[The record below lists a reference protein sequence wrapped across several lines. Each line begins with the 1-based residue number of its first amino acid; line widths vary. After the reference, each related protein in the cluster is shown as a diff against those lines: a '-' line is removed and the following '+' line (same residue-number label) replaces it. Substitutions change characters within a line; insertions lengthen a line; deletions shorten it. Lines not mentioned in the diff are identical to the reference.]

1 MARHVSMQGLRTD
14 IAVVHDAAFKTEEV
28 VSALSGYFSLRR
40 EGLDAY
46 LNSGALSAH
55 LYVFCSNL
63 GSDRAF
69 RRVRKAVEI
78 CDGEKLFVLPTHNS
92 KCISRLRDLSV
103 ADYLLLPFDS
113 DELRATAKKAINR
126 RVEHSWATL
135 DETKRKALKKSL
147 ISFEKCFECARL
159 GEPLPMDDVHVSCQH
174 IRESAQLGG
183 LDSWIDALDDHHNYS
198 YRHSMFV
205 CGTLA
210 YFVHAIGIGGADLE
224 RLTIGGLL
232 HDVGKSLVPLEIL
245 DKPGKLGHR
254 EWKIMRKHPE
264 HSREVLLR
272 EQGLDPDAIAMAVQH
287 HERLDGTGY
296 PDGLAGAQINDYVR
310 LTAISDVYSALID
323 KRSYKEAM
331 TNEGALDLMSK
342 FRGHLDTDL
351 LRSFRSFVL
360 DKG

>member
-1 MARHVSMQGLRTD
+1 MQGLRTD
-14 IAVVHDAAFKTEEV
+14 IGVVHDAAFQSEEV

-46 LNSGALSAH
+46 LANGTLSAH
-55 LYVFCSNL
+55 LYVFCANL
-63 GSDRAF
+63 GSDQAF
-69 RRVRKAVEI
+69 GRVRKAVEI

-92 KCISRLRDLSV
+92 KYLSRLNDLSI
-103 ADYLLLPFDS
+103 ADYVLLPIDG
-113 DELRATAKKAINR
+113 DELRATAKRAINR

-135 DETKRKALKKSL
+135 DATKQKALKTSL
-147 ISFEKCFECARL
+147 ISFEKCFERTRL
-159 GEPLPMDDVHVSCQH
+159 GEPLPMDDLQVSCQN
-174 IRESAQLGG
+174 IREAAQLGG
-183 LDSWIDALDDHHNYS
+183 LDSWIDALHDHHNYS
-198 YRHSMFV
+198 FRHSMFV

-210 YFVHAIGIGGADLE
+210 YFTHAIGIGGTDLE
-224 RLTIGGLL
+224 RVTIGGLL

-245 DKPGKLGHR
+245 DKPGKLEDR

-264 HSREVLLR
+264 YSREVLLR

-287 HERLDGTGY
+287 HEKLDGTGY

-331 TNEGALDLMSK
+331 TNEDALDLMSK
-342 FRGHLDTDL
+342 FKGHLDLDL